1 MPIPNA
7 EQKGRILKR
16 LLDNAIKARAPF
28 MKTGKEIER
37 YGYARDF
44 NFEYTAASEEL
55 FFKAKVAK
63 TAQFIDIVGSALYQ
77 TNPDRRVN
85 PRPWVN
91 EQQRARGVLMQQYLN
106 YTPGMCDLYGHSRR
120 AIIEGLMYGRGV
132 LWTGWNDR
140 KKCIQSVHDTI
151 DNLLVDPDAKIL
163 EEMGWVARRRVR
175 PRVEL
180 LSKFKDPDAQK
191 AIKKI
196 TAQVEK
202 SSDADATGMD
212 WERSDYGSDQI
223 EFYECYFRNGLSR
236 YKGGVDLTSGGS
248 ADIPDSEEA
257 ERKYYVTR
265 AGDLFAEEDWE
276 IPFFKADEWPCTP
289 LDFRERPGSIWPVS
303 PLEPGLG
310 HQKALNWLYTLY
322 LSKARITTRTLVAVA
337 TQNGQ
342 GLDLKA
348 THKALYGKALEFI
361 TLNVNGDA
369 ARIDQFIQQ
378 FDFKLNVEEFVALNQ
393 IINHEFE
400 QATGL
405 TEFLATG
412 FGATQARSAEEV
424 KIKDTKSRT
433 RIEDYRAIME
443 KWASKVARKEALAAR
458 YLCDPED
465 LTPIFGQQIAQT
477 WGQLM
482 PSIAMQMEM
491 AKAGKIRLTDIMQP
505 GPNDVIFDEWVH
517 EADYEIAAGS
527 LRRKDID
534 QAIDAADAAMNQLVP
549 ALISEGASGP
559 ASAIIADWAE
569 KKGLSPSVG
578 QSIQQWAQTEAQAQQ
593 IKSQIELETL
603 QMQNAQAQM
612 QLAQMQM
619 QAQQPQMATAAQP
632 QQPQPQPQGL

>member
-1 MPIPNA
+1 MAIAGA
-7 EQKGRILKR
+7 EQKGRIIKR

-44 NFEYTAASEEL
+44 NFEYTAAGEEL

-85 PRPWVN
+85 PRPWTTD
-91 EQQRARGVLMQQYLN
+91 QQRARSALMQQYLN
-106 YTPGMCDLYGHSRR
+106 YTPGQCDLYGHSRR
-120 AIIEGLMYGRGV
+120 AIIEGLIYGRGV

-140 KKCIQSVHDTI
+140 KKCVQSVHDTI
-151 DNLLVDPDAKIL
+151 DNLLVDPDARIP

-175 PRVEL
+175 PRAEL
-180 LSKFKDPDAQK
+180 LSKHKDPEAQK

-196 TAQVEK
+196 PAKVEK
-202 SSDADATGMD
+202 NSDADGGTATD
-212 WERSDYGSDQI
+212 WERSDYGSDQV

-236 YKGGVDLTSGGS
+236 YKGGIDVTGGGAA
-248 ADIPDSEEA
+248 ADMPETEDS

-265 AGDLFAEEDWE
+265 DGDLIDETDWE
-276 IPFFKADEWPCTP
+276 IPYFKADGWPCTL

-361 TLNVNGDA
+361 TLNVNGDQ

-378 FDFKLNVEEFVALNQ
+378 FDFKLNVDEFVALNQ

-412 FGATQARSAEEV
+412 GSETQARSAEEV

-443 KWASKVARKEALAAR
+443 KWASLVARKEALAAR
-458 YLCDPED
+458 YLCEPED
-465 LTPIFGQQIAQT
+465 LVPIFGPQAAQA
-477 WGQLM
+477 WGQIM
-482 PSIAMQMEM
+482 PSVESQIQM
-491 AKAGKIRLTDIMQP
+491 AKAGAISMRDITAP

-517 EADYEIAAGS
+517 EADYEIVAGS

-549 ALISEGASGP
+549 TLISEGASGP

-569 KKGLSPSVG
+569 KKGLSPEVG
-578 QSIQQWAQTEAQAQQ
+578 
-593 IKSQIELETL
+593 KSG
-603 QMQNAQAQM
+603 
-612 QLAQMQM
+612 
-619 QAQQPQMATAAQP
+619 TAV
-632 QQPQPQPQGL
+632 GHVE